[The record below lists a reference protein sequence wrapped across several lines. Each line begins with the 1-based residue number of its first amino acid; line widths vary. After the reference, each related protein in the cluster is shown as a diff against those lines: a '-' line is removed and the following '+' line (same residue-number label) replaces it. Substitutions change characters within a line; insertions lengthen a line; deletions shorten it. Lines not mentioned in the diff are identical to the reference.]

1 MVRNLRRF
9 WSQSSGPRPW
19 RDMMIALSLKL
30 CLLGILYMLFFA
42 PASRPPADA
51 STIAK
56 ALVGS
61 SMPAYSR

>member
-1 MVRNLRRF
+1 
-9 WSQSSGPRPW
+9 
-19 RDMMIALSLKL
+19 MMIALSLKL